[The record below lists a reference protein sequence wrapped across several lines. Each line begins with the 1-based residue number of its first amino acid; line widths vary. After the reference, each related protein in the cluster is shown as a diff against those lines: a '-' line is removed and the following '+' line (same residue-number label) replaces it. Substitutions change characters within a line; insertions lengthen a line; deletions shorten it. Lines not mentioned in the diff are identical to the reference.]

1 MEELIEALKA
11 QAVAIDKLAT
21 NIGLLVQAMAEA
33 DGEEVES
40 TTYLDWS
47 MIK

>member
-1 MEELIEALKA
+1 MEDLIKALKT
-11 QAVAIDKLAT
+11 QAEAIDKLAM

-33 DGEEVES
+33 DGEEVEP
-40 TTYLDWS
+40 TTYLDGN